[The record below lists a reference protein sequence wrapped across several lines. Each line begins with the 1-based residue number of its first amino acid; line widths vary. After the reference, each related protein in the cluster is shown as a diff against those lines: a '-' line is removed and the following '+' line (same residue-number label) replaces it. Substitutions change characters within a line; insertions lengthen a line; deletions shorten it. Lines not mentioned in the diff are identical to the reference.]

1 MQRTIAIESR
11 RPAELQVGIGAMKPR
26 LIDPHL
32 IAPIGEADRPVIL
45 QLHQIVVE
53 RNLVNIGVHFD
64 CFGMAKASRESE
76 LAVNAA
82 VPRQLFQVQARH
94 DERIHL
100 ELLHRQLSRHLII
113 AVQPDGKFTLQPARI
128 NFRHERY
135 SRVFTIRFDPAAK
148 VSLQVRANLKAH
160 KPHVTFRDGRSNR
173 PAAPNIEI
181 EPAGNRDRLGLQ
193 RGDFFQRNVRAGKI
207 EFGLLL
213 HGPIQNI
220 SGHEALPAA
229 HFAICYLVQSWVTC
243 SRPANRSR

>member
-1 MQRTIAIESR
+1 MQRTIAIEAR
-11 RPAELQVGIGAMKPR
+11 RPAELQVGIRAMKPR

-160 KPHVTFRDGRSNR
+160 KPYVAF
-173 PAAPNIEI
+173 
-181 EPAGNRDRLGLQ
+181 
-193 RGDFFQRNVRAGKI
+193 RAGDRIGPLPRISKSSRPETGIDWVCSAAIFSRGMLAPVRLNSVSCSTGRYKI
-207 EFGLLL
+207 FPVTRPCPLRTS
-213 HGPIQNI
+213 PFVIW
-220 SGHEALPAA
+220 
-229 HFAICYLVQSWVTC
+229 YRSWVTC